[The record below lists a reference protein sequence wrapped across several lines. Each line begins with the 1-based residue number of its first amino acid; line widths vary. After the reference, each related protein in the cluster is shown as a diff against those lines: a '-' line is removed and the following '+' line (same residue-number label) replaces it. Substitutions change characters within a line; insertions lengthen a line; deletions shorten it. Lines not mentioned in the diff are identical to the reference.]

1 MQVTDA
7 TIALPEALLG
17 YEVAEDEITQ
27 GRHGI
32 GSCMLIAIPETT
44 LSFRLHDYS
53 MGLFLCLPFR
63 DLADSWL
70 L

>member
-1 MQVTDA
+1 MTDT

-17 YEVAEDEITQ
+17 YEVAEDADTL

-32 GSCMLIAIPETT
+32 GSCVLIAVPEVS

-53 MGLFLCLPFR
+53 MGEPIFTAQPVY
-63 DLADSWL
+63 
-70 L
+70 